1 MKFWVK
7 LRLYWWALTIFW
19 LFAVYSTSIWKSFD
33 QRLTVRVMQ
42 NIETVK
48 AFNTFLNDT
57 IISTTQKVIEES
69 SSAVIATTEEL
80 WTWGFAT
87 WEIIGSWIENSW
99 TVNSIVPQLET
110 LKVDESDQVKLV
122 DQGTK
127 KVQLRNNYVLFR
139 SQIRNLIVALMA
151 VFLIYFLPLGWFKEK
166 KFVWFIFIATFIFQL
181 LVFSPLAATN
191 GEARW
196 WVDLWI
202 LPNMQPSE
210 FFKVWYVVFMA
221 YWLTKRKD
229 DINEKWFLN
238 KFFVQFTIINFIVLS
253 IILCIPDM
261 GTLFILALT
270 WVIMAWY
277 MWFPVKKIA
286 VLWLWALL
294 IASFWVLWLSIVSP
308 DNYAYQRIKT
318 FFTTDEQ
325 QKKDIEL
332 KEGWQIQQWLVAIW
346 AGGFWWQWYGKWLQK
361 MWQLPEA
368 YSDMIFAAYS
378 EEIWF
383 FWNMILFA
391 LYIGL
396 FITVIKRIPY
406 VKDPQMRV
414 MCIWII
420 SLITVQVFVH
430 VWVNVEVLPNTG
442 LTLPFISH
450 WWTALLINL
459 VELMILYKILSTV
472 KDSSSREIRIDNDN
486 NTI

>member
-1 MKFWVK
+1 MKTWLK
-7 LRLYWWALTIFW
+7 IRLFWWALTIFW

-33 QRLTVRVMQ
+33 QRLTVKVMQ

-48 AFNTFLNDT
+48 AFNTFLDDT
-57 IISTTQKVIEES
+57 IISTTQSIIDKAQLTSVP
-69 SSAVIATTEEL
+69 TTEEL
-80 WTWGFAT
+80 GTWWFMSWDNAWTWNV
-87 WEIIGSWIENSW
+87 EDINSW
-99 TVNSIVPQLET
+99 NLIPTLDT
-110 LKVDESDQVKLV
+110 LKKDADDQVKLV

-139 SQIRNLIVALMA
+139 SQIRNLIVALVA
-151 VFLIYFLPLGWFKEK
+151 IFFVYFLPLGWFKEK
-166 KFVWFIFIATFIFQL
+166 KFVYSFAIFTFIFQL

-196 WVDLWI
+196 WVDLWV

-210 FFKVWYVVFMA
+210 FFKVWYVLFMA

-229 DINEKWFLN
+229 DINEKWFWN
-238 KFFVQFTIINFIVLS
+238 KFFIQFTLINFIVLA

-261 GTLFILALT
+261 WTLFILALT

-286 VLWLWALL
+286 FLWLCALF
-294 IASFWVLWLSIVSP
+294 IAGLWVFSLSVVSP
-308 DNYAYQRIKT
+308 NNYAYQRIKT

-325 QKKDIEL
+325 EKKDIEL
-332 KEGWQIQQWLVAIW
+332 KEWWQIQQWIIAIW
-346 AGGFWWQWYGKWLQK
+346 AWGFFGQWYGKGLQK

-378 EEIWF
+378 EEIGF
-383 FWNMILFA
+383 LWNMFLFA
-391 LYIGL
+391 LYIWL
-396 FITVIKRIPY
+396 FITVLKHVPSI
-406 VKDPQMRV
+406 KDPQMRV
-414 MCIWII
+414 LCIWII

-430 VWVNVEVLPNTG
+430 VWVNVEVLPNTW
-442 LTLPFISH
+442 LTLPFVSH

-459 VELMILYKILSTV
+459 VELMVLYKILSSV
-472 KDSSSREIRIDNDN
+472 KEASPREILLDNEQ
-486 NTI
+486 

>member
-1 MKFWVK
+1 MKTWVK
-7 LRLYWWALTIFW
+7 IRLFWWALTIFW

-33 QRLTVRVMQ
+33 QRLTVSVMQ

-48 AFNTFLNDT
+48 AFNTFLDDT
-57 IISTTQKVIEES
+57 IISTTQSIIDKVQIDS
-69 SSAVIATTEEL
+69 VATTESL
-80 WTWGFAT
+80 WTGWFMS
-87 WEIIGSWIENSW
+87 WENAASWNNELGISW
-99 TVNSIVPQLET
+99 NLVPTLDT
-110 LKVDESDQVKLV
+110 LKKDGDDQVKLV
-122 DQGTK
+122 DQWTK

-139 SQIRNLIVALMA
+139 SQIRNLIVALVA
-151 VFLIYFLPLGWFKEK
+151 IFFVYFIPLGWLKEK
-166 KFVWFIFIATFIFQL
+166 KFVYFFVILTFIFQL

-196 WVDLWI
+196 WVDLWV

-210 FFKVWYVVFMA
+210 FFKVWYVIFMA

-238 KFFVQFTIINFIVLS
+238 KFFIQFTMINFFVLT

-261 GTLFILALT
+261 WTLFILALT
-270 WVIMAWY
+270 GVIMAWY

-286 VLWLWALL
+286 FLWLCALFV
-294 IASFWVLWLSIVSP
+294 ASLWVFVLSVVNP
-308 DNYAYQRIKT
+308 DNYAYHRIKT

-325 QKKDIEL
+325 EKKDIEL
-332 KEGWQIQQWLVAIW
+332 KDWWQIQQWIIAIW
-346 AGGFWWQWYGKWLQK
+346 AWGFFGQWYGKWLQK

-383 FWNMILFA
+383 FGNMVLFA

-396 FITVIKRIPY
+396 FITVLRRIAE

-414 MCIWII
+414 LCVWII

-430 VWVNVEVLPNTG
+430 IWVNVEVLPNTW

-450 WWTALLINL
+450 GWTALLINL
-459 VELMILYKILSTV
+459 VELMLLYKILSTV
-472 KDSSSREIRIDNDN
+472 KESSPREIRIDNE
-486 NTI
+486 